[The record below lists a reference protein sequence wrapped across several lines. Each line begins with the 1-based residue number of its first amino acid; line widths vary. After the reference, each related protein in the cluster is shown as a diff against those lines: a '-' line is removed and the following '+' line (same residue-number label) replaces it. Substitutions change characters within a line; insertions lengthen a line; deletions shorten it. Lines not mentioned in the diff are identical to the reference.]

1 MSDLRIAV
9 LSVTRDRLDFTKTC
23 FASLY
28 ENAGCDFDHFVFDQ
42 GSTDG
47 TRDWLGNWVNELPP
61 MHREVCYSD
70 VNLGISVGLNTL
82 LDKCVFAFD
91 RSFDVVAKIDNDA
104 QIVTQNALRDVC
116 QLVNDY
122 GLILSPEI
130 HGLRQPPATIGGT
143 PLKLGDRLVDE
154 KQQIGGIFLAAP
166 SSVYDEFRY
175 SESNP
180 LWGGDDVEICA
191 WWRASGGRCGYVRG
205 IDANH
210 FLGTDG
216 QAEADLPYWERKL
229 AEMAA

>member
-1 MSDLRIAV
+1 MRVAV
-9 LSVTRDRLDFTKTC
+9 LSVTRDRLRFTQHC
-23 FASLY
+23 FASLR
-28 ENAGCDFDHFVFDQ
+28 ENAGIDFDWYVLDN
-42 GSTDG
+42 GSTDD
-47 TRDWLGNWVNELPP
+47 TVEWLRDQPFHVLIEAPT
-61 MHREVCYSD
+61 
-70 VNLGISVGLNTL
+70 NLGISVAMNEL
-82 LDKCVFAFD
+82 L
-91 RSFDVVAKIDNDA
+91 RSVEGETEPPYEPYDVIVKIDNDCEL
-104 QIVTQNALRDVC
+104 VTPSALRDVC

-154 KQQIGGIFLAAP
+154 KQQIGGVFLAAP

-191 WWRASGGRCGYVRG
+191 WWRQSGGRCGYVRG
-205 IDANH
+205 IVANH
-210 FLGTDG
+210 YLSTDG
-216 QAEADLPYWERKL
+216 QAEKDPVYYERKL

>member
-1 MSDLRIAV
+1 MSGLRVAV
-9 LSVTRDRLDFTKTC
+9 LSVTRDRLNFTKTC

-28 ENAGCDFDHFVFDQ
+28 ENAGCEFDFYVFDN

-47 TRDWLGNWVNELPP
+47 TVEWLQAQPFHVVVTGFRNVGISAAMNELLRTVERESEPP
-61 MHREVCYSD
+61 YERYDCIV
-70 VNLGISVGLNTL
+70 
-82 LDKCVFAFD
+82 
-91 RSFDVVAKIDNDA
+91 KIDNDA
-104 QIVTQNALRDVC
+104 QIVTRNALRDVC
-116 QLVNDY
+116 QLVADY

-166 SSVYDEFRY
+166 GSVYDEFRY

-205 IDANH
+205 IVANH

-216 QAEADLPYWERKL
+216 QAEADVPYWERKL